1 MQKFNSNTRIIIGVD
16 HGYGNMKTAH
26 RVFRT
31 GVECMEEEPIVSK
44 NFVKYKDKFYVIGE
58 SHLVYQGNKTDSE
71 VFYIL
76 TFAALAEELKFRGLH
91 EANVILAVGLPLAWM
106 KSQGVDFKRYLM
118 KEQELHFEFRK
129 ERYHVHLCGVEIF
142 PQGFAAVVNLGAMLG
157 MNMLA
162 DIGNGTMNVMQIID
176 NKPLEKSLVTDKFGA
191 GICMKEI
198 QKELSKESG
207 EDIPEMLIEPLL
219 RKGLQGRTDNIA
231 KKVEYIAK
239 KYTENIRKRLTDYG
253 YKEEL
258 VHLYVIGGGGCL
270 LQNYSDL
277 GEKAGVTFIT
287 DICANAKGYEILAEK
302 KLRR

>member
-71 VFYIL
+71 DFYIL

-157 MNMLA
+157 INMLA

-176 NKPLEKSLVTDKFGA
+176 NKPLEKSLVTVG
-191 GICMKEI
+191 
-198 QKELSKESG
+198 
-207 EDIPEMLIEPLL
+207 
-219 RKGLQGRTDNIA
+219 
-231 KKVEYIAK
+231 KKSC
-239 KYTENIRKRLTDYG
+239 NG
-253 YKEEL
+253 
-258 VHLYVIGGGGCL
+258 
-270 LQNYSDL
+270 
-277 GEKAGVTFIT
+277 
-287 DICANAKGYEILAEK
+287 
-302 KLRR
+302 